1 MNKVIHRDWGD
12 NFLKISLDLS
22 VDFFSLSSSI
32 FPVRLEMIEAYTPQD
47 DRAKVTGWS

>member
-22 VDFFSLSSSI
+22 VDFFRFPPPFFLS
-32 FPVRLEMIEAYTPQD
+32 AG
-47 DRAKVTGWS
+47 K